1 MNKIFEINEKDIEKQ
16 LLDKLKTISNDK
28 LFIAEDRLKEHLT
41 ENEILELFN
50 KGILS
55 DKSLE

>member
-1 MNKIFEINEKDIEKQ
+1 MSKIFEINEKDIEKQ

-28 LFIAEDRLKEHLT
+28 LFIAEDKLREHLT